1 MTTAD
6 ISSIAKQLNS
16 ISIKEQ
22 KKPNGSNRISN
33 PFATVVDK
41 LSPSAIK
48 DMHTAVVNKMAKRK
62 DLVLELFNFE
72 KLKQILNKQVLKDF
86 VSDNSPFLPNSIVIN
101 TMMFLF
107 NVSDFDR
114 YKDLVVESVY
124 NNIHKPGVLEMV
136 YQNIF
141 ANDADGKT
149 KMRQLYNDLLDIAVR
164 EDDIEVFDSLVKLEQ
179 YDYSQ
184 EKEVLVFKFS
194 KLDLD
199 KVQGMAHEDSNIAD
213 YIIQNDLEQRL

>member
-33 PFATVVDK
+33 PFAKVVNQ

-48 DMHTAVVNKMAKRK
+48 DMHTAVVNKMAKTK

-72 KLKQILNKQVLKDF
+72 KLQQILNKKVFKDF
-86 VSDNSPFLPNSIVIN
+86 VSDNSRNLPNSIVIN
-101 TMMFLF
+101 TIMFLF
-107 NVSDFDR
+107 NVSDFDK
-114 YKDLVVESVY
+114 YKELVVESVY
-124 NNIHKPGVLEMV
+124 NNIHEPGVLEMV

-141 ANDADGKT
+141 ANDADGQT
-149 KMRQLYNDLLDIAVR
+149 KMRELYNDLLDMAVN
-164 EDDIEVFDSLVKLEQ
+164 EDDIKVFDFLVNFEQ
-179 YDYSQ
+179 YDCSK

-194 KLDLD
+194 KLDLAE
-199 KVQGMAHEDSNIAD
+199 VQEMAHEDSNIAD
-213 YIIQNDLEQRL
+213 YIIQNDLEQRF